1 MPFRD
6 PIVAGTTLIRP
17 AIQSP
22 NFVHGVSGWTIN
34 RDGSAEFN
42 NVIVRG
48 TVIASDFQS
57 TNYVANTTG
66 FDINGITGLVQFN
79 GSVVVGGNAD
89 LRVQAS
95 GAPTPTVTITN
106 ITAANPAVFTT
117 SAAHNLFLGEEI
129 LLQTLVGGAGFT
141 VNTPYYVVAL
151 TSNTFRLSTTLGGTA
166 IAATTVGSGT
176 YRILGGYVEL
186 FPAAWAIS
194 SPTINLGPQ
203 QGETGPGQLV
213 AEAIFGF
220 NAYQIELSA
229 PTGVDN
235 SLASG
240 GFLIVNSGDKNNG
253 LYPGAQFQ
261 CQGPAVSG
269 SIVGQVQVSSN
280 MQLLALAT
288 GTTPLQAPLRL
299 GSLSSTNLIC
309 HPAGLDAA
317 SSNTLNQILFLN
329 NNSTQGIASFNM
341 RTQGARNTGSA
352 TITAIAPTNTLD
364 APITM
369 TLPPSGT
376 LLISHMVTVVYPGNS
391 KEFFQDFYI
400 NNNRTATQ
408 VYGPSVNN
416 GIAFNAGV
424 ATPTIRL
431 SATSVAAS
439 ALGNPGDSI
448 TIGLAQWWSAAATG
462 TAQQAWLSVT
472 PSL

>member
-1 MPFRD
+1 MPFNN
-6 PIVAGTTLIRP
+6 PIVAGTTLVRP
-17 AIQSP
+17 AIRSP
-22 NFVHGVSGWTIN
+22 NYVTGISGWTIN
-34 RDGSAEFN
+34 ADGSAEFN
-42 NVIVRG
+42 NVVIRG

-57 TNYVANTTG
+57 SNYVANTTG

-89 LRVQAS
+89 FRVQAS

-117 SAAHNLFLGEEI
+117 SAAHNFFAGEQI

-141 VNTPYYVVAL
+141 VNTPYYVVSP
-151 TSNTFRLSTTLGGTA
+151 TVNTFRLSTTLGGA
-166 IAATTVGSGT
+166 GLAATTVGSGT
-176 YRILGGYVEL
+176 YRILGGYIEL
-186 FPAAWAIS
+186 FPTAWAVN

-203 QGETGPGQLV
+203 QGETLPGQLV
-213 AEAIFGF
+213 AEGIFGF

-235 SLASG
+235 GQASG
-240 GFLIVNSGDKNNG
+240 GFFLVYSGDKNNG

-269 SIVGQVQVSSN
+269 AIVGQVQVNSN

-288 GTTPLQAPLRL
+288 GTSALQAPGRF
-299 GSLSSTNLIC
+299 GGIGGNNLVVHGFGI
-309 HPAGLDAA
+309 DAA
-317 SSNTLNQILFLN
+317 SGNSLNQTLFLN
-329 NNSTQGIASFNM
+329 NNSTLGCASAHM
-341 RTQGARNTGSA
+341 RTIGARNTGSA
-352 TITAIAPTNTLD
+352 TITATSPTNTLD
-364 APITM
+364 APVTM
-369 TLPPSGT
+369 ILPPSGT
-376 LLISHMVTVVYPGNS
+376 LLISHQVTIVYPGNS

-400 NNNRTATQ
+400 NNNTSATQ

-416 GIAFNAGV
+416 GIAFNGGT

-448 TIGLAQWWSAAATG
+448 TIGLAQWWLTAGTA